1 MKRITLKSLLFI
13 IMLGFG
19 VFYLINIP
27 NKKNIEAATIG
38 EGTEEN
44 PYIIDEE
51 SDFSLMNGSSAY
63 FKMVND
69 ITIKDSTVSL
79 GIETFSGVFEGGG
92 YAIKNLGGSFVKE
105 LSGTIN
111 DLTID
116 SPRNFIAS
124 MDISTS
130 YLGDSKSRYAYLRKQ
145 EAPNGDTSMN
155 AKSQYF
161 GYVCGKVTS
170 GNLNSIR
177 VTNATIDTNSHT
189 NTHHFGTDYTT
200 AYVGFITGY
209 ASSSNFYNCTVD
221 SSTLIYSTSYGVG
234 GIAGAFRNGTLL
246 GCMIRNLTITGK
258 NGININQMSK
268 AYSGIMVGI
277 IEGSTFSKNIVVDI
291 SQGDTPYLSMF
302 GFISTH
308 SGYSNSYNFIHHI
321 YYDETVAP
329 FSTNYYEDDQ
339 YEVVY
344 GRENTNSM
352 EIQNAGCDS
361 YGNIQDGENNNLDK
375 TQYIRIKNIN
385 EYDSS
390 VSTSSI
396 VEQYN
401 EIIKVG
407 SYDLKRSTETY
418 LPNYVSKMEHKIKVD
433 FQIDEITYGD
443 LLIDKIHYSVDE
455 ENTNFD
461 ANLSFN
467 YKPSSWSSYVSL
479 NDENRIADMS
489 FDWYILYQH
498 NGIWYEL
505 PDASGTVEV
514 KPYHISNAYISYKES
529 VKYTGSEYKN
539 NIYVY
544 TGDRN
549 YNLSFDITGTTSAT
563 EIGTYSFTITGK
575 DNATGSIT
583 KTWSITTGD
592 MKNIGVTDTNVTY
605 DGSSQI
611 FTVTGA
617 PEGSTILYSLDGVS
631 YQSDL
636 NLVNAG
642 EYTVYYK
649 ISHPD
654 YNDYTGQTI
663 FTIRKRSLTVTW
675 LSKEIEYNGNKQIP
689 PYELGNI
696 IPGDEVDI
704 IVNDV
709 YYKEDVFQGTTEGY
723 YAQAKEVTNPN
734 YEIRSGISSVTFK
747 IVPKVIE
754 LPFDSNSVIDTKAY
768 NGKSQI
774 PTLNDSEYYY
784 LETNSTWI
792 DVGQYS
798 VQVYLRDTTNYKW
811 EGLFTTFVTYIFE
824 ITPTEN
830 KWIAE
835 PTIEGWAYGDT
846 KNSVVYEA
854 LYDGN
859 LTVWY
864 TLKEDPTTKTKNKPN
879 NAGEYEV
886 YVELASNNFTNVL
899 SATIDLRIEKGDLK
913 NVTAPSAKNAKY
925 GQTLAE
931 ITLPSTSTGVWYFE
945 DDLSMSVGNVG
956 VNKFTVKLVPN
967 DKNYKDFITEI
978 TINVSKA
985 DPKYTAPISISNL
998 EYIGLTQNLVVPGT
1012 VEDDTLV
1019 MEYKIRDLT
1028 DWSVEIPT
1036 VIDAGFYYVYY
1047 RIVGGNN
1054 YNDIE
1059 NYFGVNVSVAVIEPT
1074 DIVVDDVHY
1083 SENHNYEFE
1092 LISINFNNPYFKE
1105 SDYEIVGIT
1114 KSSSL
1119 SQPGEG
1125 YVSVKIKMLN
1135 SNFEFKNG
1143 YQERSFSALINF
1155 KEHTR
1160 DTHTNGIMDCC
1171 GGYQRPILNED
1182 GYYEI
1187 ANAGNLY
1194 WLAKKVNSTIWSTT
1208 KVKLTADITLID
1220 EITWIPIGMDED
1232 YYFRGEFDGNNYSIS
1247 NFKLNITKAG
1257 NWGLFGYVRNATI
1270 KNFSI
1275 NGNVETNFTSL
1286 LSNEYTTYGV
1296 IARAYYDNTFS
1307 NIHSSVDFISNDNFY
1322 KNYISGVVGV
1332 IGNTNQDQKTNINN
1346 CSFDGTINMK
1356 NANGHSNTNYYGY
1369 VGGILAYYDT
1379 NRTSIEVNN
1388 CAFYG
1393 TILSETEGKYQIGG
1407 ISGYWLGSKSKL
1419 MNCLSVGTVSVNNSK
1434 YTGTIV
1440 GTVTHSSNANQIMFN
1455 NYYSSGNAFGNSDSE
1470 YDITD
1475 GYGNQDPTKSA
1486 TLVTLEQLQSGEVT
1500 YLLNNKT
1507 IGVWKQS
1514 LGEDEYPKHEGR
1526 DVFYGYVTCATNRGI
1541 EYTNNS
1547 NVSETKPLH
1556 QNEEGICPV
1565 CNENI
1570 VAIVT
1575 IGEHEYYYPTLQEAI
1590 NVANTT
1596 TENVV
1601 VTAINSSEEEFEIPS
1616 NVTFK
1621 VDEGL
1626 ENLLFDTVVNKGVV
1640 SSGTFKNM
1648 TNEGE
1653 IFGGTYI
1660 DKLVN
1665 NGTLNNTVN
1674 SPIILGEKVEYTN
1687 LGTVNCTN
1695 HFGGNAT
1702 CTHYSICILCDLEY
1716 GELNET
1722 NHSLG
1727 EIFYTWNSD
1736 YSKCEASSVCIL
1748 DETHLRN
1755 EAAMITKV
1763 IEDAKCGVDGKITYT
1778 AIFATDA
1785 YETQVH
1791 IEIIDALVH
1800 EYDDSTWEY
1809 QDADGHAHM
1818 CINGCGTHDDL
1829 IEHTSSGEATESV
1842 AETCI
1847 YCDYVITPKLE
1858 PKLNTGLSNGQIVG
1872 IVFGVLALIGGLFG
1886 VYWFILRKR
1895 FFRK

>member
-1 MKRITLKSLLFI
+1 MKKITLKTLLFI
-13 IMLGFG
+13 IMLGFSM
-19 VFYLINIP
+19 FYLINIP
-27 NKKNIEAATIG
+27 NKGNIEAAIIG

-63 FKMVND
+63 FKMIND
-69 ITIKDSTVSL
+69 IIIQDSTTSL

-92 YAIKNLGGSFVKE
+92 YSIKNLNGSFVKE

-111 DLTID
+111 DVTID
-116 SPRNFIAS
+116 SPRTFVAS

-130 YLGDSKSRYAYLRKQ
+130 YIGDSKSRYAYLRKQ
-145 EAPNGDTSMN
+145 EAPNDGTSMN
-155 AKSQYF
+155 AKPQYF
-161 GYVCGKVTS
+161 GYVCGKITS
-170 GNLNSIR
+170 GNLNSVR

-189 NTHHFGTDYTT
+189 NAHHFGTDYTT
-200 AYVGFITGY
+200 SYVGFIAGY

-277 IEGSTFSKNIVVDI
+277 IEGSTVSKNIAVDI
-291 SQGDTPYLSMF
+291 SQGTTPYLSMF
-302 GFISTH
+302 GFISSH
-308 SGYSNSYNFIHHI
+308 SGYSNSYIYFNDT

-339 YEVVY
+339 YEFVY

-361 YGNIQDGENNNLDK
+361 YGNIHDGENNNLDR
-375 TQYIRIKNIN
+375 THYIRIKRVN

-390 VSTSSI
+390 TSTSSI
-396 VEQYN
+396 IDNYN
-401 EIIKVG
+401 EIIEAG
-407 SYDLKRSTETY
+407 SYGLKRSTETY

-461 ANLSFN
+461 ANILFK
-467 YKPSSWSSYVSL
+467 YKPSSWSDYVNL
-479 NDENRIADMS
+479 DDENRIADMS

-498 NGIWYEL
+498 NGVWYEL
-505 PDASGTVEV
+505 PDAFGTVEV
-514 KPYHISNAYISYKES
+514 KPYDISNAYISYKES

-549 YNLSFDITGTTSAT
+549 YDLSFDITGTTSAT

-583 KTWSITTGD
+583 KTWSITSGE
-592 MKNIGVTDTNVTY
+592 MKNISVNDTNVTY

-631 YQSDL
+631 YKSDL

-649 ISHPD
+649 ISHPE
-654 YNDYTGQTI
+654 YNDYAGQTT
-663 FTIRKRSLTVTW
+663 FTIRKRTITVTW
-675 LSKEIEYNGNKQIP
+675 LSKEIEYTGKPQIP

-704 IVNDV
+704 IVNDP
-709 YYKEDVFQGTTEGY
+709 YYETNVFTGSSDGY
-723 YAQAKEVTNPN
+723 YAQTKEVTNPN
-734 YEIRSGISSVTFK
+734 YQVSTSSVIFK

-754 LPFDSNSVIDTKAY
+754 LPFASESVIDTKVY
-768 NGKSQI
+768 NGESQQ
-774 PTLNDSEYYY
+774 PTFNDSEYYY
-784 LETNSTWI
+784 IETSSSWI
-792 DVGQYS
+792 DVGQHT
-798 VQVYLRDTTNYKW
+798 VEVYLKDTRNYKW
-811 EGLFTTFVTYIFE
+811 EGIFSTYVTYIFE
-824 ITPTEN
+824 IIPAEN
-830 KWIAE
+830 KWIVE
-835 PTIEGWAYGDT
+835 PTIEGWVYGET
-846 KNSVVYEA
+846 KNSVLYEA
-854 LYDGN
+854 LYDGD

-864 TLKEDPTTKTKNKPN
+864 TLKEDPTTKTKNKPT

-886 YVELASNNFTNVL
+886 YVELSSNNFTNVL
-899 SATIDLRIEKGDLK
+899 SATLGLTIEKGDLK

-931 ITLPSTSTGVWYFE
+931 ITLPSTSTGVWCFADE
-945 DDLSMSVGNVG
+945 LSTPVGNVG
-956 VNKFTVKLVPN
+956 ANKFTVKLVPK
-967 DKNYKDFITEI
+967 DQNYKDFITEI
-978 TINVSKA
+978 TINVSKV
-985 DPKYTAPISISNL
+985 DPKYTAPSKVPNL
-998 EYIGLTQNLVVPGT
+998 EYTGLPQALVTPGT
-1012 VEDDTLV
+1012 VEDDVLV
-1019 MEYKIRDLT
+1019 IEYKIEDLT
-1028 DWSVEIPT
+1028 DWSTEIPSVT
-1036 VIDAGFYYVYY
+1036 DAGYYYVYY

-1054 YNDIE
+1054 YNNVE
-1059 NYFGVNVSVAVIEPT
+1059 SYVGVELAVSVIET
-1074 DIVVDDVHY
+1074 TELVVADVHF
-1083 SENHNYEFE
+1083 NKDNNYEFD
-1092 LISINFNNPYFKE
+1092 LLSIKFNKPYFKDT
-1105 SDYEIVGIT
+1105 DYEIVEIYA
-1114 KSSSL
+1114 SSTVRE
-1119 SQPGEG
+1119 PGSG
-1125 YVSVKIKMLN
+1125 DVRVKLKMLN
-1135 SNFEFKNG
+1135 ENYEFKGG
-1143 YQERSFSALINF
+1143 YQEYTFTTIVEF
-1155 KEHTR
+1155 KEHTT
-1160 DTHTNGIMDCC
+1160 DSHINGIMECC
-1171 GGYQRPILNED
+1171 GGYQTPTLNEE

-1194 WLAKKVNSTIWSTT
+1194 WLAEKVNSTIWATT
-1208 KVKLTADITLID
+1208 KAKLTQDITLID
-1220 EITWIPIGMDED
+1220 EITWIPIGLDDD

-1257 NWGLFGYVRNATI
+1257 IWGLFGYVRNATI

-1322 KNYISGVVGV
+1322 KNYISGIVGV

-1419 MNCLSVGTVSVNNSK
+1419 MNCLSVGTITANNSK
-1434 YTGTIV
+1434 YTGAIA
-1440 GTVTHSSNANQIMFN
+1440 GTVTQSSYANQIMFN

-1475 GYGNQDPTKSA
+1475 GYGNQDPAKSA
-1486 TLVTLEQLQSGEVT
+1486 TLVTLEQLKNGEVT

-1507 IGVWKQS
+1507 TGVWKQI
-1514 LGEDEYPKHEGR
+1514 LGEDDYPQHEGS
-1526 DVFYGYVTCATNRGI
+1526 DVYYGYVSCATNSGI
-1541 EYTNNS
+1541 EYTNNA
-1547 NVSETKPLH
+1547 NVFETKPLH
-1556 QNEEGICPV
+1556 QNEEGICPI

-1575 IGEHEYYYPTLQEAI
+1575 IGEHEYYYPTLQEAMI
-1590 NVANTT
+1590 MANTT

-1621 VDEGL
+1621 VAEEL
-1626 ENLLFDTVVNKGVV
+1626 ENVLFNTVINKGIVL
-1640 SSGTFKNM
+1640 SGTFNNM

-1653 IFGGTYI
+1653 IFGGKYNE
-1660 DKLVN
+1660 KLVN
-1665 NGTLNNTVN
+1665 HGTLNNTVD
-1674 SPIILGEKVEYTN
+1674 SPIILGEEIEYTN

-1702 CTHYSICILCDLEY
+1702 CIHYAVCILCDVSY
-1716 GELNET
+1716 GELNEN
-1722 NHSLG
+1722 NHTLG
-1727 EIFYTWNSD
+1727 EIVYTWNNDHSE
-1736 YSKCEASSVCIL
+1736 CEVSSVCLL
-1748 DETHLRN
+1748 DETHLIN
-1755 EAAMITKV
+1755 ETAKITKV
-1763 IEDAKCGVDGKITYT
+1763 IEDAKCGIDGKITYT
-1778 AIFATDA
+1778 ATFNNDA
-1785 YETQVH
+1785 YETQVY
-1791 IEIIDALVH
+1791 IEKIDALVH
-1800 EYDDSTWEY
+1800 EYDETTWGY
-1809 QDADGHAHM
+1809 KDADGHAHL
-1818 CINGCGTHDDL
+1818 CVHGCGTHDDL
-1829 IEHTSSGEATESV
+1829 IEHTSSGEATEDV
-1842 AETCI
+1842 AEVCTVCGYEI
-1847 YCDYVITPKLE
+1847 NPKLE
-1858 PKLNTGLSNGQIVG
+1858 SKPGLSGGQIAG
-1872 IVFGVLALIGGLFG
+1872 IVFGVLALLGGLFT
-1886 VYWFILRKR
+1886 VYWFVLRKKFLKR
-1895 FFRK
+1895 